1 MWTVKNMHITLSE
14 DVARWLWIKAAEDNK
29 TVSEW
34 VSELLEEARRR
45 QHDYRIAMQMLLTG
59 TPDRIDWPSE
69 TQVHAGRVVR
79 PPGEEARVTR

>member
-1 MWTVKNMHITLSE
+1 MWTVNNINITLSE

-45 QHDYRIAMQMLLTG
+45 EHDYRIAMQLMLTR
-59 TPDRIDWPSE
+59 TPGRIDWPSE
-69 TQVHAGRVVR
+69 RGSTR
-79 PPGEEARVTR
+79 EELSDRRERKLA

>member
-69 TQVHAGRVVR
+69 RRSTREESSDHPGRKL
-79 PPGEEARVTR
+79 A